1 VATIMRILHIDSGTE
16 MRGGQWQVLRLIE
29 GLRGRGHENVLL
41 ARGGAPLFEYARK
54 RGIEVR
60 SMNLRCVRHSSRG
73 AGITHVHDARSH
85 TMAAIAAATP
95 LVVSRR
101 VAFAVQKNLLSRWKY
116 ARAAHFI
123 AVSGFVRNALLD
135 AGIAPSR
142 ISIVYDGVPMLP
154 VSHGSEIVVLES
166 QDPRKGMGLAL
177 AGVKQAGFAAL
188 ASGDL
193 ENDLARAGMFVY
205 ITASEGLGS
214 AILLAMAAG
223 VPVIAS
229 NVGGIPEIV
238 EHERTGL
245 LVENS
250 SAAIAAAIRRL
261 HDDRVFAQSLAV
273 EARRRVEQ
281 RFSVDR
287 MITDTIAVY
296 EALA

>member
-1 VATIMRILHIDSGTE
+1 MRILHIDSGTE
-16 MRGGQWQVLRLIE
+16 MRGGQWQVLRLVE
-29 GLRGRGHENVLL
+29 GLQARGHENVLL
-41 ARGGAPLFEYARK
+41 AREGAPLFEHART

-60 SMNLRCVRHSSRG
+60 AVNLRSVRQASRR
-73 AGITHVHDARSH
+73 AAVTHAHDSRSH
-85 TMAAIAAATP
+85 TIAAITAATR

-101 VAFAVQKNLLSRWKY
+101 VAFAVQRNLVSRWKY
-116 ARAAHFI
+116 TRAVHFI
-123 AVSGFVRNALLD
+123 AVSGFVRNTLLD
-135 AGIAPSR
+135 AGIPPSR

-166 QDPRKGMGLAL
+166 RDPRKSMGLAL
-177 AGVKQAGFAAL
+177 AGVKLAGFAAI

-205 ITASEGLGS
+205 ITESEGLGS
-214 AILLAMAAG
+214 AVLLAMAAG

-245 LVENS
+245 LIENS
-250 SAAIAAAIRRL
+250 SGAIAAAIRRL
-261 HDDRVFAQSLAV
+261 HDDRLFAQSLAV

-287 MITDTIAVY
+287 MVTDTIAVY